1 MDNFIEYMWYLLT
14 APLKKVKK
22 SLNAWYTLCK
32 VLGRRFDESK
42 EALLRARDEG
52 MVATCSDEM
61 LPVHGADRRL
71 TRYEGEQPENFR
83 SRIAMYSEVCQLGGL
98 NEGIILAVK
107 SLGYTNPV
115 IRSAKEFKGDAERWA
130 EFYLII
136 VMNTDEQHPISFGI
150 LRKTVRQW
158 KEVGAKDNYYMEYKT
173 SIKEPH
179 TAAFPLVEYKK
190 FIYFYDYLKLDGK
203 WQLDGTH
210 MMDSVVHGYPTRIGY
225 LYRSYYEE
233 PEAHLSMVSFRSRHR
248 MMETSDS
255 RMDFRAYTNYF
266 EGFYL
271 KLDGK
276 WQLEGSHIMDAM
288 IYLGAIRWAVR
299 YIVQHIQEV
308 SIRQAYKLKPL
319 YNGHDIGKQK
329 AEYRLTIDYF
339 NYLKPNGL
347 WNLTGSRMMNS
358 QRMEYP
364 TKQSYRTS
372 VVNNEDITVTWH
384 EEHNLFF
391 LDGTWNL
398 DGSKVIDAYQKTE
411 VM

>member
-14 APLKKVKK
+14 APFKKVKK

-32 VLGRRFDESK
+32 VIGKRFDESK
-42 EALLRARDEG
+42 EAILWARDEG

-71 TRYEGEQPENFR
+71 SRYQGEQPDNFR
-83 SRIAMYSEVCQLGGL
+83 SRIAMYGEICQLGGL

-107 SLGYTNPV
+107 SLGYTNPA
-115 IRSAKEFKGDAERWA
+115 IRSAKDFKGDATRWA

-136 VMNTDEQHPISFGI
+136 VMNTDEEHPISFNI

-158 KEVGAKDNYYMEYKT
+158 KEVEAKDNYYMEYKT
-173 SIKEPH
+173 TIREPH
-179 TAAFPLVEYKK
+179 TSAFPLVEYKK

-203 WQLDGTH
+203 WQLDGSH
-210 MMDSVVHGYPTRIGY
+210 MMDSVVHWYPTTIGF
-225 LYRSYYEE
+225 LYRSYYTGHD
-233 PEAHLSMVSFRSRHR
+233 AKLSKASFRYSHR
-248 MMETSDS
+248 MITTSGS
-255 RMDFRAYTNYF
+255 KMGFRAYANYF

-271 KLDGK
+271 KTDGK
-276 WQLEGSHIMDAM
+276 WKLDGSHMMDVL
-288 IYLGAIRWAVR
+288 IYIGRIAWAVR
-299 YIVQHIQEV
+299 YAVQHIQEV
-308 SIRQAYKLKPL
+308 TAKQRYKLKPIIHTGDA
-319 YNGHDIGKQK
+319 GHIRE
-329 AEYRLTIDYF
+329 AYRLTIDYF
-339 NYLKPNGL
+339 DYLKLNGL
-347 WNLTGSRMMNS
+347 WNLTGSRTMSS

-364 TKQSYRTS
+364 TTQFYRTG

-391 LDGTWNL
+391 LDGTWSL
-398 DGSKVIDAYQKTE
+398 DGSKILDAYQKTE